1 MSLHKTEAVILRNAR
16 SGESSLLVYCYLKDG
31 GRQNLLAKGARNP
44 KSVMVGRLEPFSH
57 AEILYYQ
64 SDPEKLGIVSQVEII
79 RSNPQIAEDIR
90 RLSHAS
96 AIVEAL
102 EDIVPQ
108 SESNDEIFDL
118 LQKSLYQVN
127 YCHGS
132 KLEFFFAAF
141 LLKLLSI
148 SGFHPDFN
156 SCVKTGADL
165 SDVDEALFSAVD
177 GGVVAAS
184 VADKDTLYYK
194 LNKGTR
200 RVLNEIL
207 ASDIDK
213 LAGINFSNDQKK
225 LVRALLLKFLS
236 VHTERAPKLAS
247 LDFLDRIKPAE

>member
-1 MSLHKTEAVILRNAR
+1 MSLHKTEAVILKNAR
-16 SGESSLLVYCYLKDG
+16 SGESSLLVYCFLKDG

-64 SDPEKLGIVSQVEII
+64 SDAEKLGIVSQAEVI
-79 RSNPQIAEDIR
+79 RSNQLLSEDIR

-96 AIVEAL
+96 AIVETL

-108 SESNDEIFDL
+108 AESSEAVFDL
-118 LQKSLYQVN
+118 LQKSFYQMN

-132 KLEFFFAAF
+132 KLEFIFAAF
-141 LLKLLSI
+141 LLKLLSL
-148 SGFHPDFN
+148 SGFHPEFN
-156 SCVKTGADL
+156 RCVKTGEDL
-165 SDVDEALFSAVD
+165 SDIDEALFSSAD

-184 VADKDTLYYK
+184 AADKDALYYK

-200 RVLNEIL
+200 RVLNLIL
-207 ASDIDK
+207 SSDMDK
-213 LAGINFSNDQKK
+213 LGSVNFSNDQKK
-225 LVRALLLKFLS
+225 LVRAMLLKFLS
-236 VHTERAPKLAS
+236 IHTERAPKLAS